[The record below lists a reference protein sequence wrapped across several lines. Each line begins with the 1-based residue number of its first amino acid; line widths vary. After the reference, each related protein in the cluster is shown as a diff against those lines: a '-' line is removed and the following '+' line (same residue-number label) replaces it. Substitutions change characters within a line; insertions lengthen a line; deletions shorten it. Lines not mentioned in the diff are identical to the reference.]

1 MSCCQISSL
10 NWLGAK
16 ASRKQTIHTHPIRQ
30 MANCACFAYPVGEE
44 CLDLPLLEV
53 GLVGEA
59 RDGVPAEGEARRPLR
74 VARLHL
80 LHPEHER

>member
-1 MSCCQISSL
+1 MAK
-10 NWLGAK
+10 WLEIL
-16 ASRKQTIHTHPIRQ
+16 SFS
-30 MANCACFAYPVGEE
+30 FAYPVGEE

-53 GLVGEA
+53 RLVGEA

-80 LHPEHER
+80 LHPAAHET